1 MSKIICI
8 VDDQPALRQMLRLAL
23 NFQGVAV
30 IEAVDGADALDKIA
44 NHHVDMMIV
53 DWQMPVMDGLE
64 LLRRLRKMDAYRD
77 LPILLVS
84 CRDDL
89 AARQEARALGVVTW
103 LKKPFRVSEVQAVVE
118 HVLDL
123 SGQDLLSKS
132 VEGFG

>member
-1 MSKIICI
+1 MSKVICI
-8 VDDQPALRQMLRLAL
+8 VDDQPALRQMLRFAL

-44 NHHVDMMIV
+44 THHVDMMII

-64 LLRRLRKMDAYRD
+64 LVRRLRKVDAYSD
-77 LPILLVS
+77 LPILVVS

-89 AARQEARALGVVTW
+89 TARQEARALKVVTW
-103 LKKPFRVSEVQAVVE
+103 LRKPFRVSEVQAVVE

-123 SGQDLLSKS
+123 SGQNLLSET
-132 VEGFG
+132 VEGAC